1 MAIIKTKNGTYRLRM
16 YRSKEVQEITK
27 ESKLFEKTFK
37 TKREAREA
45 EKNFNIE
52 VFDILKHGYI
62 KEEKNG
68 ILFKDFYNDIWLDDY
83 IDGHLST
90 RTTSPTKATIR
101 GPERLRG
108 ICIDKK

>member
-27 ESKLFEKTFK
+27 EPKLFEKTFK

-45 EKNFNIE
+45 EKNFNIDT
-52 VFDILKHGYI
+52 FNILKDYI
-62 KEEKNG
+62 EENSDN
-68 ILFKDFYNDIWLDDY
+68 ILFKDFYNDVWLDDY